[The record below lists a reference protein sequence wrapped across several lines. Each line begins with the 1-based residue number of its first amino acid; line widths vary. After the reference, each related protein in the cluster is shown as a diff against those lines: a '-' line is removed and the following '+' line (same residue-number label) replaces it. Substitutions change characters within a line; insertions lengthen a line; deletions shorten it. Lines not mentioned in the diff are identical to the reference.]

1 MMDLVRVTFRT
12 CLHLRS
18 YVFSMLPGRT
28 GPSVFDA
35 GQAACSG
42 KALVSMNLRIAS
54 GIPFAG
60 SAAGKIFSRTAL
72 LAGLLSASVLA
83 GCSQGPSETRGGGVW
98 RNDNTKEYFGQKR
111 YGKASPRV
119 VRNGRR
125 VPKGGGR
132 AIIGRPYKV
141 AGKRY
146 YPRQYQP
153 GQTQFGRASW
163 YGDAFHGRK
172 TANGEIYDMSS
183 ISAAHPT
190 MPLPSYARVTN
201 RKNGRS
207 IIVRVNDRGPFHGG
221 RVIDLSKR
229 VADLLDFRRHG
240 TANVKVEYLRP
251 ASVAGS
257 DDRMLVASLRTD
269 GSPAQMD
276 GGGVPGRTMIAGL
289 FGSTKEAPVSAT
301 RRAPDRPVIT
311 TTSRPLPAVPQQALA
326 ETGRPAAST
335 ITQTSAETTTV
346 VSASPAPERMPVPL
360 ARPFDLA
367 TIPGASTPIAAYAG
381 RRRNEPPVN
390 VTRVSFFAPMTLG
403 TPVAAR
409 LRKRGPFEGIDV
421 RRLRLL
427 RRGN

>member
-12 CLHLRS
+12 CPHLRS
-18 YVFSMLPGRT
+18 YVFSGLPRRIGHPVSDGRKA
-28 GPSVFDA
+28 A
-35 GQAACSG
+35 GSG
-42 KALVSMNLRIAS
+42 KALVSMKLRIAS

-60 SAAGKIFSRTAL
+60 SAAGKISSRKTL
-72 LAGLLSASVLA
+72 LAGLLSASMLA
-83 GCSQGPSETRGGGVW
+83 GCSQGPAETRGGVW

-289 FGSTKEAPVSAT
+289 FGSKKEAPVSAT

-311 TTSRPLPAVPQQALA
+311 TTARPLPAVPQQALA

-335 ITQTSAETTTV
+335 VTQTSAETTTV

-381 RRRNEPPVN
+381 RRRNEPPVS

-403 TPVAAR
+403 APVAAR